1 MITPPHLRT
10 GDTVGIVAPAGCL
23 TAEEIMPAVDMFR
36 SWGLHVVFGSHLFSR
51 RNSFAGTDNQ
61 RASDFQIMLDDPA
74 IRAILCARGG
84 YGTIR
89 IIERLDFGKFAGNPK
104 WIVGYSDITVIH
116 ACLQQRVGVES
127 LHGAMPRVVPP
138 QKPDLASFDS
148 LRAVLFGELKQYT
161 LRPHRHNL
169 TGNATGTLV
178 GGNLSV
184 LCSMAGTGLDG
195 DTSGKILF
203 IEDLNEYLYHIDRMI
218 MNLKLRGRLANL
230 KALVV
235 GGMQGM
241 RLSPSG
247 FRKPAYEIIREAV
260 AGYGYPVMFGF
271 PAGHGHPNLS
281 LILGREVALEVR
293 SDYCKLVF

>member
-1 MITPPHLRT
+1 MITPPHLST

-23 TAEEIMPAVDMFR
+23 TADEIMPAVEMIR
-36 SWGLHVVFGSHLFSR
+36 SWGLNVVFGSHLFNR
-51 RNSFAGTDNQ
+51 RNSFAGTDHQ
-61 RASDFQIMLDDPA
+61 RAADFQQMLDDRN

-89 IIERLDFGKFAGNPK
+89 IIGRMSFDKFISHPK

-116 ACLQQRVGVES
+116 ACLQQHVGAES
-127 LHGAMPRVVPP
+127 IHGAMPRIVPP
-138 QKPDLASFDS
+138 HKPDLASFDS
-148 LRAVLFGELKQYT
+148 LRSVLFGELKQYT

-184 LCSMAGTGLDG
+184 LCSMAGTELDM

-230 KALVV
+230 KALIA
-235 GGMQGM
+235 GGMHGM
-241 RLSPSG
+241 RSSSSG
-247 FRKPAYEIIREAV
+247 FRKPAYDIIREAV
-260 AGYGYPVMFGF
+260 AGYGYPVLFGF

-281 LILGREVALEVR
+281 LIMGREVALEVR
-293 SDYCKLVF
+293 SDNCILVF